1 MSNPLLTSGTVLHLA
16 QLARLELPADELPKI
31 TADLEKILGHVRS
44 LDAVD
49 TTGVEATA
57 HVFLAAL
64 PLREDEPGPSLD
76 REEVLG
82 QAPRHA
88 DEGFAVPTFVEG

>member
-1 MSNPLLTSGTVLHLA
+1 MSTPPLTSETVLHLA
-16 QLARLELPADELPKI
+16 QLARLDIPAAELPKI
-31 TADLEKILGHVRS
+31 TADLAKILEHVRA

-57 HVFLAAL
+57 HVHLAAL
-64 PLREDEPGPSLD
+64 PLREDVVGASLD
-76 REEVLG
+76 REEVLA

-88 DEGFAVPTFVEG
+88 EEGFAVPTFVEG